1 MTTAPEA
8 SLDRALGRRDLTAF
22 AINRVI
28 GAGIFGLPA
37 LLYAGVGPAS
47 IVAMLLAG
55 LVVLG
60 ITLCMAEVG
69 SSFSATGGP
78 YLYAHETFG
87 PMVGFEIGWL
97 MWVTQLGGF
106 ASVIN
111 LFVNYLG
118 WFFPDVTAGLPRIAI
133 IAAVLACLTVV
144 NILGVRRA
152 ATVNN
157 ILTAGKMI
165 PLVLFVVVGLF
176 YIDGGLLSLTAMP
189 TAAALSGA
197 VLLAIYAFTGFEV
210 LGVPGGEVRDP
221 ARTIPFALLTGLAIV
236 AVVYLGVQTVAVG
249 TLPDLGNSPRPLAD
263 AAERAFGRTGAL
275 VMVTGALVSTLG
287 VAHAILLAAGRMPF
301 AMAERGQL
309 PAAIAA
315 VHPKYRSPYV
325 GILVSAAGML
335 LFTIVTT
342 FASAVTIT
350 VGLRVIIYIVTCAAL
365 PILRRRSGHLP
376 AAFRAPAGPLLAGTC
391 VVICIGLLASR
402 PWPDII
408 QLVTVVAIGLVLWAG
423 GNRLA
428 RTMKIRQ
435 GGS

>member
-1 MTTAPEA
+1 MTTTPPPA
-8 SLDRALGRRDLTAF
+8 LDRALGRRDLTAF

-69 SSFSATGGP
+69 SSFSTTGGP

-87 PMVGFEIGWL
+87 PVVGFEVGWL
-97 MWVTQLGGF
+97 MWITQLGGF
-106 ASVIN
+106 ASVTN

-118 WFFPDVTAGLPRIAI
+118 WFFPSVTAGLPRIAI
-133 IAAVLACLTVV
+133 IATVLACLTVV

-157 ILTAGKMI
+157 VLTAGKMI
-165 PLVLFVVVGLF
+165 PLALFIVVGLF
-176 YIDGGLLSLTAMP
+176 HVDAALLVPTSLP

-221 ARTIPFALLTGLAIV
+221 TRTIPFALLTGLAVV

-249 TLPDLGNSPRPLAD
+249 TLPDLGNSARPLAD
-263 AAERAFGRTGAL
+263 AAERAFGRAGAL
-275 VMVTGALVSTLG
+275 VLVTGALVSTLG
-287 VAHAILLAAGRMPF
+287 VAHAILLAAGRMPY

-315 VHPKYRSPYV
+315 VHPRYRSPHV

-350 VGLRVIIYIVTCAAL
+350 VGLRVLIYIVTCAAL
-365 PILRRRSGHLP
+365 PLLRRRDGHT
-376 AAFRAPAGPLLAGTC
+376 ATFRAPVGSVLAPAC
-391 VVICIGLLASR
+391 VVTCIGLLASR
-402 PWPDII
+402 PWADII
-408 QLVTVVAIGLVLWAG
+408 QLVAVVVTGLLGWALLGRG
-423 GNRLA
+423 GVRPNA
-428 RTMKIRQ
+428 
-435 GGS
+435 